1 MLHGYVMS
9 NKQQQIVVPTEVQS
23 VSPPAASAV
32 MMLRGIHSLLAPIL
46 MLKFNNF
53 PPTTD
58 SILHHSR
65 RGEDVSFVKILGILL
80 EHVH

>member
-1 MLHGYVMS
+1 MS
-9 NKQQQIVVPTEVQS
+9 NKQQQNVVPTVVQS
-23 VSPPAASAV
+23 ASPPAASALHQKANDDAQGNSQPV
-32 MMLRGIHSLLAPIL
+32 GAIL
-46 MLKFNNF
+46 MLEYSNL

-65 RGEDVSFVKILGILL
+65 RGEGVSFVKILGILL